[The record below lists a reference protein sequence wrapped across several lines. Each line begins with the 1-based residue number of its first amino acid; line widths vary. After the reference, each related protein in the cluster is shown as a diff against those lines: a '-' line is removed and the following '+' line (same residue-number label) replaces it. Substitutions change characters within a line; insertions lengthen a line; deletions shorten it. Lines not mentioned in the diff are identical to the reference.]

1 MIQSTNVIKAAI
13 AIVLAAVMLIPVAAA
28 DDGGG
33 ASYGYFLKNVPEIYL
48 QGSGAVSVNLTFPGM
63 VLVQN
68 NVVYFAPFNSVKWTI
83 THGSNGSYAYSG
95 SPVFTQVRD
104 EYLREQLLNFLGMSE
119 VEIEN
124 PQSVQGDIQTSVTI
138 YFNLTSVP
146 AIVGV
151 NNTTHTGQMGAF
163 KITFVLESSSIN
175 GKGTIGLIQFLAA
188 RINNLHPNFSEFNES
203 EREKERHAI
212 LLAESR
218 LTASYW
224 WSDNYTLNGVN
235 QSLAYVVRDVGYQKM
250 ILFRYNFTN
259 GVSSIV
265 QDPYLASPQFDFL
278 HSPLN
283 LKEVRTLEIYFID
296 HVKIAVA
303 GGIAGAALV
312 GIAYGS
318 YRSRTRLLKKRYK
331 VVRKR

>member
-1 MIQSTNVIKAAI
+1 
-13 AIVLAAVMLIPVAAA
+13 
-28 DDGGG
+28 
-33 ASYGYFLKNVPEIYL
+33 
-48 QGSGAVSVNLTFPGM
+48 
-63 VLVQN
+63 
-68 NVVYFAPFNSVKWTI
+68 
-83 THGSNGSYAYSG
+83 
-95 SPVFTQVRD
+95 
-104 EYLREQLLNFLGMSE
+104 
-119 VEIEN
+119 
-124 PQSVQGDIQTSVTI
+124 
-138 YFNLTSVP
+138 
-146 AIVGV
+146 
-151 NNTTHTGQMGAF
+151 
-163 KITFVLESSSIN
+163 
-175 GKGTIGLIQFLAA
+175 
-188 RINNLHPNFSEFNES
+188 
-203 EREKERHAI
+203 
-212 LLAESR
+212 
-218 LTASYW
+218 
-224 WSDNYTLNGVN
+224 DNYTLNGVN